1 MLLCFLAC
9 LICLVPDSWFFFW
22 YCWPTL
28 LCFLTW
34 SHVSRSWYLFAFL
47 GCADTVVEVLT
58 CTVSISLIAFLS
70 LHFLGFVST
79 PLSMSM
85 GTYYCSSHLS
95 CIFVSRFTCCVD
107 IPAVYVLDLCIYLM
121 NYLTIW
127 VIICA
132 YWYLWMCV
140 ECHCYWLAKSV
151 W

>member
-1 MLLCFLAC
+1 MVDILSSTSPPLPSAHKSDKFLS
-9 LICLVPDSWFFFW
+9 LCLVSVFFIILGEL
-22 YCWPTL
+22 YMVIGMVCDP
-28 LCFLTW
+28 FLVLII
-34 SHVSRSWYLFAFL
+34 SSFL

-121 NYLTIW
+121 NYLTI
-127 VIICA
+127 
-132 YWYLWMCV
+132 
-140 ECHCYWLAKSV
+140 
-151 W
+151 